1 MASKKRTTV
10 EQKDMTMKVVLVVAL
25 LVTFV
30 AGYFIARAKYKPQ
43 IIELSKMVADK
54 DGALQKFK
62 SNANKVM
69 MKEDKMWIVENGELR
84 EMDSDLMMTN
94 GEKVTAEGEV
104 VKADGSS
111 VMMQNGDARDMNGKM
126 LPEEK

>member
-43 IIELSKMVADK
+43 IIELSKMVSDK

>member
-111 VMMQNGDARDMNGKM
+111 VMMQNGDARDMNGKK